1 MSRLETNFE
10 LTSLVDSD
18 VSNFTSQIKLQFQ
31 KVSLRIIGPPHGRS
45 FEILRGGVPTAKIS
59 KEKYE
64 AQLEFSR
71 EVGAS
76 IQKHPSVGVYFLN
89 STESKSKFC
98 VIKNT
103 LTHILRHSNYMK
115 DRCLS

>member
-1 MSRLETNFE
+1 MSGLETNFE

-31 KVSLRIIGPPHGRS
+31 KISLRIMPTTWKVIRNSEGMG
-45 FEILRGGVPTAKIS
+45 PTAKIS

-76 IQKHPSVGVYFLN
+76 NQKHPSVGVYFLN
-89 STESKSKFC
+89 NTESKSKFC
-98 VIKNT
+98 VIK
-103 LTHILRHSNYMK
+103 TH
-115 DRCLS
+115 